1 MDDFLIW
8 ILLFVGLFG
17 SYAVAA
23 IMGFFYGYRESE
35 EFEESNNFEP
45 APDLHC
51 FQCEIEMPTK
61 SKNGILRC
69 ANCGLCH

>member
-17 SYAVAA
+17 SYAVGF
-23 IMGFFYGYRESE
+23 IMGFFYGYKESE
-35 EFEESNNFEP
+35 EFEELDDAEF
-45 APDLHC
+45 LYC

-61 SKNGILRC
+61 SKKGTHRC
-69 ANCGLCH
+69 ANCGLKH